1 MENRDSDF
9 GHLGSGTEAIRKLG
23 GAENA
28 EGEVMKKYSALL
40 IVGLV
45 VLLFGLQRNTIPQAK
60 LSKTE
65 PPSQEQV
72 EEPVIKPA
80 TPEDP
85 GPIATVVVPLDVLK
99 KQANRSD
106 AETVPVREPVAID
119 NVVSVEPGKPK
130 HLLHNMFSVN
140 HRAQFG
146 FLIPAHQVNARLH
159 GTFQSF
165 TKRNDPDSSDRSA
178 DIDLLLLNDEEFNQF
193 LHGQPQSVT
202 YELNSAHNQ
211 MVDWWIP
218 ATRADAK
225 TYHLVFINSANDIK
239 PKFVQADFTLT
250 FE

>member
-1 MENRDSDF
+1 
-9 GHLGSGTEAIRKLG
+9 
-23 GAENA
+23 
-28 EGEVMKKYSALL
+28 MKKYSALL
-40 IVGLV
+40 IIGLAV
-45 VLLFGLQRNTIPQAK
+45 VLFGLRRNIIPQAK
-60 LSKTE
+60 SLKTE
-65 PPSQEQV
+65 PPPQEQV

-85 GPIATVVVPLDVLK
+85 GPIATVVVPLDVLQR
-99 KQANRSD
+99 QANGSD
-106 AETVPVREPVAID
+106 AKAAPTREPVAID
-119 NVVSVEPGKPK
+119 RVVSVEPGKPN

-146 FLIPAHQVNARLH
+146 FLIPAHQGNARLH
-159 GTFQSF
+159 GNFRSF

-193 LHGQPQSVT
+193 LYGQPQSVT

-225 TYHLVFINSANDIK
+225 TYHLVFINSADEIK
-239 PKFVQADFTLT
+239 PKFVQADFVLT

>member
-1 MENRDSDF
+1 
-9 GHLGSGTEAIRKLG
+9 
-23 GAENA
+23 
-28 EGEVMKKYSALL
+28 MKKYSALL
-40 IVGLV
+40 IIGLAV
-45 VLLFGLQRNTIPQAK
+45 VLFGLRRNIIPQAK
-60 LSKTE
+60 SLKTE
-65 PPSQEQV
+65 PPPQEQV

-85 GPIATVVVPLDVLK
+85 GPIATVVVPLDVLQR
-99 KQANRSD
+99 QANGSD
-106 AETVPVREPVAID
+106 AKAAPTREPVAID
-119 NVVSVEPGKPK
+119 RVVSVEPGKPN

-146 FLIPAHQVNARLH
+146 FLIPAHQGNARLH
-159 GTFQSF
+159 GNFRSF

-193 LHGQPQSVT
+193 LYGQPQSVT

-218 ATRADAK
+218 ATRDGSK
-225 TYHLVFINSANDIK
+225 TYYLVFINSADDKK

>member
-1 MENRDSDF
+1 
-9 GHLGSGTEAIRKLG
+9 
-23 GAENA
+23 
-28 EGEVMKKYSALL
+28 MKKYSALL
-40 IVGLV
+40 IIGLA
-45 VLLFGLQRNTIPQAK
+45 VLFFGLRRNAIPLTK
-60 LSKTE
+60 WSKTE
-65 PPSQEQV
+65 PPPQKQV

-85 GPIATVVVPLDVLK
+85 GPIATVVVPLDVLQR
-99 KQANRSD
+99 QANGSD
-106 AETVPVREPVAID
+106 AKAAPVREPVAID
-119 NVVSVEPGKPK
+119 HVVLVEPGKPK

-146 FLIPAHQVNARLH
+146 FLIPAHQGNARLH
-159 GTFQSF
+159 GNFRSF

-178 DIDLLLLNDEEFNQF
+178 DIDLVLLNDEEFNQF

-218 ATRADAK
+218 ATRDNAK
-225 TYHLVFINSANDIK
+225 TYHLVFINSTDGIN

>member
-1 MENRDSDF
+1 
-9 GHLGSGTEAIRKLG
+9 
-23 GAENA
+23 
-28 EGEVMKKYSALL
+28 MKKYSALL

-45 VLLFGLQRNTIPQAK
+45 VMFVGLRRNAIPQANS
-60 LSKTE
+60 LNTE
-65 PPSQEQV
+65 PPPPERV

-85 GPIATVVVPLDVLK
+85 GPIATVIVPLEVLK
-99 KQANRSD
+99 KQAPSS
-106 AETVPVREPVAID
+106 AAKPAATQEPLPID
-119 NVVSVEPGKPK
+119 HPVSVDPGKPK
-130 HLLHNMFSVN
+130 HFLHNVFSVN
-140 HRAQFG
+140 HRAQFAI
-146 FLIPAHQVNARLH
+146 LVPAHQANARVR
-159 GTFQSF
+159 GTFRSF

-178 DIDLLLLNDEEFNQF
+178 NVDLLLLNDEEFNQF

-225 TYHLVFINSANDIK
+225 TYHLVFMNSADDIK
-239 PKFVQADFTLT
+239 PKFVQADFVLT